1 MRARDLL
8 ECGTSNGYATVW
20 LADAVSESGGRVTT
34 VEIEADRAGMAGANF
49 GWAGLDDWIAPQVAD
64 AGAFLGASPSGHWDL
79 IFLDAERPH
88 YVDDWPDVFRS
99 LRSLGLLAVDNVLS
113 HADEL
118 ADCRRLVD
126 GSERVVSTV
135 APTGAGLLLAT
146 KEPEVEEG

>member
-34 VEIEADRAGMAGANF
+34 VEIEADRAGMAEANF

-126 GSERVVSTV
+126 GSERVVSMV